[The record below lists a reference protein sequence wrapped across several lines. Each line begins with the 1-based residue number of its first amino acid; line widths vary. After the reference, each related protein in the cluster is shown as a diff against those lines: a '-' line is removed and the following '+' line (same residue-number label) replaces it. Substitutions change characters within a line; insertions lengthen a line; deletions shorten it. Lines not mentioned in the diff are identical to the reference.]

1 MKVLNKFKSVCY
13 LFLIVSA
20 MIATMGSS
28 YMQTSTSRYVDGT
41 NGSDTNNGLG
51 LTTSWKT
58 IQKAVSNAKPG
69 DTIFV
74 RSGTYNENIVVSVS
88 GTAASPITLSS
99 YPGET
104 VVLNGGTGYAI
115 RNSGLVSYWTID
127 GLTIKSANR
136 YTLRLG
142 WWGEPMTD
150 HWTVRNNKLFG
161 ANFIMGSYHL
171 WENNTIDG
179 TGYTGTSG
187 DAGISDGGDSH
198 HNTYRYNTVKNFTNV
213 DARGI
218 WTQGKTHDSVI
229 EYNTVTN
236 IKTASG
242 LGQCIDLDGAA
253 QVEWRHTVRG
263 NTVSNCS
270 YVGIQ
275 LENVFAS
282 IVEDNIIRNTG
293 PAGIIVISYD
303 AGVGCAVGGESNQY
317 GDTNGDRNCQG
328 DLTNNIIRQNI
339 ITTTTGWGAGYG
351 GIMNWYAGGVNY
363 WGNTI
368 NAAWGN
374 NNGGINIQGT
384 SAQVKG
390 NSIKDNII
398 SQGTGPA
405 VCVSDLRYLVGENN
419 NLYNRTN
426 STKPYVSGSSCSTEY
441 STQDFQNLT
450 GLGLNTVTGNP
461 AYVNISTGDLRL
473 SASSA
478 AIDKGSGI
486 GTTLDADG
494 HQRLVGQSEDI
505 GAYEYGSIVPTAAP
519 TSQPTL
525 APTIAP
531 TTTLPA
537 GQPTNTPTAVPTTQP
552 TVQPTVAP
560 TTVTGSTALA
570 GTYDDRTPSILYAGK
585 WLTRPIIGN
594 YMGTESYSYGIGS
607 TARMTFIGNS
617 ITVIYRGYPR
627 AFGKMGVIIDGV
639 SVATINQNTT
649 KNTKQ
654 LQWKSSSLGA
664 GTHTI
669 VLKHLTGTY
678 VTLDGVIISGSVAAP
693 VASPTA
699 APTSLPTATQV
710 IQPTST
716 PAQGPTSIPTLMTVD
731 NVALRKAS
739 DQSSVYESAV
749 SGRAVDGNTDGVYAN
764 NSVTHTL
771 ENDHAWWQVDL
782 GNSYQIQ
789 NINVWTRTDCCD
801 WRLSNFYVFV
811 SDQPFTSTDLTA
823 TMNQSGVSNYYVA
836 GLGGRPTTA
845 AINRTGRYVR
855 VQLSGRDSLSLAEVQ
870 VIANTTPVTN
880 LTNVVAASGLA
891 FDTVLPTSTV
901 TLAVQDQ
908 TTALPQVTAT
918 PTMQFLPGSEFTPT
932 YSLEMTPTP

>member
-1 MKVLNKFKSVCY
+1 MNFIKRFRSVLYF
-13 LFLIVSA
+13 FLIVTAVVS
-20 MIATMGSS
+20 TMGSS
-28 YMQTSTSRYVDGT
+28 YMLTSTSKYVDGT

-58 IQKAVSNAKPG
+58 IQKAVSNSNPG
-69 DTIFV
+69 DTIV
-74 RSGTYNENIVVSVS
+74 IRSGTYNENIVVSVS
-88 GTAASPITLSS
+88 GTASSPITLTS

-104 VVLNGGTGYAI
+104 VVLNGGTGHAI
-115 RNSGLVSYWTID
+115 RSSGLVSYWTID
-127 GLTIKSANR
+127 GLTIKSTNR

-150 HWTVRNNKLFG
+150 HWTVKNNKLFG

-171 WENNTIDG
+171 WENNIIDG

-229 EYNTVTN
+229 EYNTIDN
-236 IKTASG
+236 IKTSSG

-282 IVEDNIIRNTG
+282 IVEDNIVRNTG

-351 GIMNWYAGGVNY
+351 GIMNWYAGGVNL

-384 SAQVKG
+384 AAQVKG
-390 NSIKDNII
+390 NSIKGNII

-426 STKPYVSGSSCSTEY
+426 SIKPYVSGSSCSTEY
-441 STQDFQNLT
+441 STLDFKNLT
-450 GLGLNTVTGNP
+450 GLGQNSMTGNP
-461 AYVNISTGDLRL
+461 AYVNISAGDLRL

-478 AIDKGSGI
+478 AIDKGSHI
-486 GTTLDADG
+486 GTTSDADG
-494 HQRLVGQSEDI
+494 NSRLVGLSEDI
-505 GAYEYGSIVPTAAP
+505 GAYEYGSVVPTAAP
-519 TSQPTL
+519 TTQ
-525 APTIAP
+525 PTIAP
-531 TTTLPA
+531 TTL
-537 GQPTNTPTAVPTTQP
+537 P

-560 TTVTGSTALA
+560 TTAPTTQPSVQPTIAPTTVPGSLALA
-570 GTYDDRTPSILYAGK
+570 GSYDDRSTSIIYAGK
-585 WLTRPIIGN
+585 WLTRAITGN
-594 YMGTESYSYGIGS
+594 YLNTESYSYLIGS
-607 TARMTFIGNS
+607 SARMTFRGDS
-617 ITVIYRGYPR
+617 ISVIYRGYPKI
-627 AFGKMGVIIDGV
+627 FGKLGVSIDGV
-639 SVATINQNTT
+639 NVGTISQYTT
-649 KNTKQ
+649 KQRKQ
-654 LQWKSSSLGA
+654 LRWNSANLGM
-664 GTHTI
+664 GEHTI
-669 VLKHLTGTY
+669 VLTHLWGKY
-678 VTLDGVIISGSVAAP
+678 VTVDGIVVNQSAV
-693 VASPTA
+693 
-699 APTSLPTATQV
+699 APTSVATVVPTSIPTSTQV
-710 IQPTST
+710 VQPTST
-716 PAQGPTSIPTLMTVD
+716 PAQNPTSIPTLMTID
-731 NVALRKAS
+731 NIAILKPS
-739 DQSSVYESAV
+739 DQSSVFESAV
-749 SGRAVDGNTDGVYAN
+749 SARAVDGITDGVYSN
-764 NSVTHTL
+764 SSVTHTL
-771 ENDHAWWQVDL
+771 ENDQAWWQVDL
-782 GNSYQIQ
+782 GNNYQIQ

-801 WRLSNFYVFV
+801 WRLNNFYVFV

-823 TMNQSGVSNYYVA
+823 TLNQAGVSNYYIA
-836 GLGGRPTTA
+836 GLGGRPTIA

-855 VQLSGRDSLSLAEVQ
+855 IQLSGRDSLSLAEVQ

-880 LTNVVAASGLA
+880 LTNVIAASGLA
-891 FDTVLPTSTV
+891 FDTVLPTSTA
-901 TLAVQDQ
+901 TLEVQDQ
-908 TTALPQVTAT
+908 TTPIPQVTAT
-918 PTMQFLPGSEFTPT
+918 PTLQFLPGSEFTPT
-932 YSLEMTPTP
+932 YSMEMTPAP